1 MWIRKHAR
9 LLAAVIVVGA
19 IAVMAMWP
27 ETAEVDVAEAVR
39 GPMLVTIDEDGQT
52 RVTERFVVSA
62 PVAGQ
67 LQRIRLEP
75 GDHVTEGRTVLA
87 RVLPADPPLLD
98 PRTTAEAGAAAAAAR
113 AAVGQ
118 AAAERD
124 RAAATLAQARTDLAQ
139 QRALFQ
145 GGAVARDDVEAAE
158 TALRTAESAFEA
170 AEFAVARA
178 RGELQAANA
187 RLQRPGSAARAVEI
201 TAPVSGVVLKRLRE
215 SEAVVAAG
223 EPLLEIG
230 TAGHLEIVADLLST
244 DATRV
249 SPGDRV
255 LVEQWGGGT
264 ALEATVRRVEPSGFT
279 KVSALGVEEQRVNV
293 IIDFVDA
300 AGAAGVLGDG
310 FRVEARIVVWQ
321 DDNALKVPVGT
332 LFRRGDD
339 WAVFV
344 VEDGRARLRRVDVGE
359 RNNEEAQII
368 GGIHAGQTVILHPPD
383 TLTEGT
389 RVRALARQVR

>member
-1 MWIRKHAR
+1 MWIRKHVR
-9 LLAAVIVVGA
+9 LLAAVLVVGA
-19 IAVMAMWP
+19 IAVMALWP
-27 ETAEVDVAEAVR
+27 ETVEVDIAESAR
-39 GPMLVTIDEDGQT
+39 GPMRVTIDEDGQT

-87 RVLPADPPLLD
+87 RVLPADAPLLD
-98 PRTTAEAGAAAAAAR
+98 PRTRAEAGAAAGAAR

-118 AAAERD
+118 AEAERN
-124 RAAATLAQARTDLAQ
+124 RAAATLAQAQSDLAQ
-139 QRALFQ
+139 QRSLFE
-145 GGAVARDDVEAAE
+145 GGAVSRDDVETAE
-158 TALRTAESAFEA
+158 TALKTAESAFRA

-178 RGELQAANA
+178 RGELQAASA
-187 RLQRPGSAARAVEI
+187 RLQRPASTARAVEI

-249 SPGDRV
+249 SAGDRV
-255 LVEQWGGGT
+255 LIEQWGGGT
-264 ALEATVRRVEPSGFT
+264 ALEGSVRRVEPSGFT

-293 IIDFVDA
+293 IIDLVDPG
-300 AGAAGVLGDG
+300 GAARALGDG
-310 FRVEARIVVWQ
+310 YRVEARIVVWQ
-321 DDNALKVPVGT
+321 DDDALKVPVGA

-344 VEDGRARLRRVDVGE
+344 VEDGRARLRGVEVGA
-359 RNNEEAQII
+359 RNNEDAEIT
-368 GGIHAGQTVILHPPD
+368 GGIDAGQAVILHPPD
-383 TLTEGT
+383 TLTDGT
-389 RVRALARQVR
+389 RVRALAR